1 MPVGITPSFDIAETG
16 MSSPFCLIEGSM
28 IFLAKSLASSDI
40 NLTSSAAQTPSKEAG
55 ISTSSHASTAA
66 SINAKFILTTS
77 SPFFLNVFL
86 VISLIPSKACSK
98 GMIPETL
105 KYATII
111 TVFAPLPRNPGC
123 FSIRDSASM
132 L

>member
-1 MPVGITPSFDIAETG
+1 
-16 MSSPFCLIEGSM
+16 M
-28 IFLAKSLASSDI
+28 IFLANSLASSDR
-40 NLTSSAAQTPSKEAG
+40 NLTGSAALTPSKEAG
-55 ISTSSHASTAA
+55 TTTSSQASTAA
-66 SINAKFILTTS
+66 SINAKFMLTTS
-77 SPFFLNVFL
+77 SPFFLKVFL
-86 VISLIPSKACSK
+86 VISLIPSRACSN

-111 TVFAPLPRNPGC
+111 TVFAPLPRKPGC